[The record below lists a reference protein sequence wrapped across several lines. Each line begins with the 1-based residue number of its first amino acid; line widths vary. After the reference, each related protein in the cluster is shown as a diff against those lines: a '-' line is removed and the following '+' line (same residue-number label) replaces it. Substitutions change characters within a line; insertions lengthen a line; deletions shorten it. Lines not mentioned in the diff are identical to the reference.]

1 MTLTQERFTRLPDSE
16 EGAEHAHWQPALG
29 EISPRACIDAVD
41 AAGSLG
47 VQLSLN
53 DTYSSAIMLMDTL
66 LKMND

>member
-1 MTLTQERFTRLPDSE
+1 MTLTQERFTRLPE

-29 EISPRACIDAVD
+29 EISPRARIDAVD